1 MRTESRGVGRA
12 GVATCF
18 GRTRVL
24 AMCAFVL
31 RVVAGFGLGFG
42 TTRCRSPA
50 FGGAEAARAGAV
62 DVATGRGVG
71 AGRGVG
77 VAVTARWTSGDGTDA
92 EALGLAAA
100 ATGVEATTGASG
112 VGTAAAGLDGFDDV
126 VADGVGGSSG
136 AGIGVP
142 PAAQPAAGQAKK
154 TRQAPTATDSRLSR
168 RDDVH
173 LDTTSPLS
181 EPHGTSVDARV
192 SIRARVAADGS
203 AATLL
208 ARTQRFLCFGIPP
221 WIACDHAPPRWS
233 SHAPWPA
240 TWS

>member
-1 MRTESRGVGRA
+1 M
-12 GVATCF
+12 ATCL

-24 AMCAFVL
+24 AVCAFVFRL
-31 RVVAGFGLGFG
+31 VAGFGLGFG
-42 TTRCRSPA
+42 TTRRRSAA
-50 FGGAEAARAGAV
+50 FGGAVAARAGV

-77 VAVTARWTSGDGTDA
+77 VAVTARWTSGDGADA
-92 EALGLAAA
+92 DALGLAAA
-100 ATGVEATTGASG
+100 ATGAEATTGASG
-112 VGTAAAGLDGFDDV
+112 VGTAAAGLDGFEDV
-126 VADGVGGSSG
+126 GADGVGGSSG

-142 PAAQPAAGQAKK
+142 PAAQPVAGQASA
-154 TRQAPTATDSRLSR
+154 TRQAPNATDSRLSR
-168 RDDVH
+168 RDDGR
-173 LDTTSPLS
+173 LNTTSPLS
-181 EPHGTSVDARV
+181 ESHGTSVDARV

>member
-1 MRTESRGVGRA
+1 MRTASRGVGRA

-24 AMCAFVL
+24 AVCAFVF
-31 RVVAGFGLGFG
+31 RVVAGFGAGFV
-42 TTRCRSPA
+42 TTRCRSA
-50 FGGAEAARAGAV
+50 ALGGPEAARAGAV
-62 DVATGRGVG
+62 DVAT
-71 AGRGVG
+71 GRGVG
-77 VAVTARWTSGDGTDA
+77 VAVTARWTSGDGTEA

-100 ATGVEATTGASG
+100 ATGAEETTGASG
-112 VGTAAAGLDGFDDV
+112 VGTAAAGLDGFEDV

-142 PAAQPAAGQAKK
+142 PAARPAAGQANA
-154 TRQAPTATDSRLSR
+154 TTQAPTATDSRPSR

-192 SIRARVAADGS
+192 SIRARVAADGA